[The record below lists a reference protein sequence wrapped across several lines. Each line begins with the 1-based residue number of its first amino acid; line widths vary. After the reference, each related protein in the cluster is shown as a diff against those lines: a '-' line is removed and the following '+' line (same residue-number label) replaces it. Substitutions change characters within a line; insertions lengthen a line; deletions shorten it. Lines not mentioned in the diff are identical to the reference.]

1 MNINTRIREIREKF
15 CNGSNVEFAK
25 KLEKAPNTT
34 SNWVRSGYS
43 VGRGVSS
50 EIAAA
55 FGVDLNWL
63 LTGEGEMLK
72 APKNP
77 FSQMTERK
85 LGESISE
92 VIMEMYTKGEIY
104 PASIYDK
111 VIAEKNKELSARDRR
126 IEELQREVWRLQN
139 QIDDLSK

>member
-1 MNINTRIREIREKF
+1 MELKDRIKQYCSYVNIAISRFEKESGLSNGYFNQVKKRPSEDKLEGIFRAFPDINT
-15 CNGSNVEFAK
+15 A
-25 KLEKAPNTT
+25 
-34 SNWVRSGYS
+34 
-43 VGRGVSS
+43 
-50 EIAAA
+50 
-55 FGVDLNWL
+55 WL

-111 VIAEKNKELSARDRR
+111 AIAEKNKELSARDRR

-139 QIDDLSK
+139 QVDDLSK